1 MPLLPRINPAVAA
14 SESKKDK
21 LKAFMRE
28 WFLVNWKDLSCMAFV
43 GAIAFGVRLSH
54 LLNFRR

>member
-1 MPLLPRINPAVAA
+1 VAA

-54 LLNFRR
+54 LFTSHR